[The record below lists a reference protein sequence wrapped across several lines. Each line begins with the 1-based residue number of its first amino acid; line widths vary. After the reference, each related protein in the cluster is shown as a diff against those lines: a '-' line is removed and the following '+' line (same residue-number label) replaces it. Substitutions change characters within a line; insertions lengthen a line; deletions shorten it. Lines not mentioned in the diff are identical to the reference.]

1 MKIDRVEVI
10 PIRVPNR
17 IPVKLSTMLLEH
29 QDNVVVR
36 LRAGG
41 LTGLGETQP
50 LVGFQGCAESQRTIV
65 PLIRE
70 RFAPLLDGRNPFDLE
85 RIIRDID
92 AAAPRSP
99 YARAAVVDALY
110 DLMAKAYG
118 VPLYQLLGGLYR
130 DRIPV
135 VWTIGIKDRREMA
148 EEAGWAVS
156 RGFRLLKLKV
166 GALRLEDD
174 VRNVEAVRVAVGP
187 DIGLRLDANG
197 AFSFDQ
203 ALALL
208 RDLARFTLDLVEQ
221 PLAIDDL
228 EGMARLIQLARV
240 PIMPDES
247 LHSLESAL
255 ELVTRKA
262 ASIFGM
268 KLAKHGGIYYG
279 QRIAAVAQAAS
290 IPIYPGGQPGT
301 SVGSATAAHFYA
313 ATWNA
318 TLGGDFHVG
327 PAGWLADDIV
337 KHPLVV
343 KDGYALVP
351 QGVGIGVEIDE
362 EKLAKYTVEM
372 ESPAAASG

>member
-1 MKIDRVEVI
+1 MKIDRLEVI

-17 IPVKLSTMLLEH
+17 IPVKLSTLLLLH
-29 QDNVVVR
+29 QDNVIVR
-36 LRAGG
+36 LRAGA
-41 LTGLGETQP
+41 LTGIGETQP
-50 LVGFQGCAESQRTIV
+50 LPGFQGCAESQVTIV

-70 RFAPLLDGRNPFDLE
+70 RFAPLLVGRNPFDLE
-85 RIIRDID
+85 RIVRDLED
-92 AAAPRSP
+92 AVTGNP
-99 YARAAVVDALY
+99 YAKTAVVDALY

-148 EEAGWAVS
+148 EEARWAVG

-166 GALRLEDD
+166 GALRPEDD
-174 VRNVEAVRVAVGP
+174 VRNVEAVRDAVGP

-203 ALALL
+203 ALGLL
-208 RDLARFTLDLVEQ
+208 RDLARFKLDLVEQ
-221 PLAIDDL
+221 PLAIHDL
-228 EGMARLIQLARV
+228 EGMARLIRLAGV
-240 PIMPDES
+240 PVMPDES
-247 LHSLESAL
+247 LHSLASAL
-255 ELVTRKA
+255 ELVTRK
-262 ASIFGM
+262 
-268 KLAKHGGIYYG
+268 
-279 QRIAAVAQAAS
+279 AAS

-327 PAGWLADDIV
+327 SAGWLADDIV
-337 KHPLVV
+337 QHPLVV
-343 KDGYALVP
+343 ADGYALVP
-351 QGVGIGVEIDE
+351 HGVGIGVDIDE
-362 EKLAKYTVEM
+362 EKLEKYTVET
-372 ESPAAASG
+372 ESSAASLGRINRI

>member
-1 MKIDRVEVI
+1 M
-10 PIRVPNR
+10 
-17 IPVKLSTMLLEH
+17 
-29 QDNVVVR
+29 
-36 LRAGG
+36 
-41 LTGLGETQP
+41 
-50 LVGFQGCAESQRTIV
+50 
-65 PLIRE
+65 
-70 RFAPLLDGRNPFDLE
+70 
-85 RIIRDID
+85 
-92 AAAPRSP
+92 P
-99 YARAAVVDALY
+99 Y
-110 DLMAKAYG
+110 
-118 VPLYQLLGGLYR
+118 
-130 DRIPV
+130 
-135 VWTIGIKDRREMA
+135 
-148 EEAGWAVS
+148 
-156 RGFRLLKLKV
+156 
-166 GALRLEDD
+166 
-174 VRNVEAVRVAVGP
+174 
-187 DIGLRLDANG
+187 
-197 AFSFDQ
+197 
-203 ALALL
+203 
-208 RDLARFTLDLVEQ
+208 
-221 PLAIDDL
+221 
-228 EGMARLIQLARV
+228 
-240 PIMPDES
+240 ES
-247 LHSLESAL
+247 LHALESAL

>member
-85 RIIRDID
+85 RIVRDID

-174 VRNVEAVRVAVGP
+174 VCNVEAVRVAVGP

-221 PLAIDDL
+221 PLAIHDV